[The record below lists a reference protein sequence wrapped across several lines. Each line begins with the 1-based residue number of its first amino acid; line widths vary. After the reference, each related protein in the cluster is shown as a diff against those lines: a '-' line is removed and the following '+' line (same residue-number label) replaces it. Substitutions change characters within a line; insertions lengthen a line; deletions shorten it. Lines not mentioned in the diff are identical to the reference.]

1 MGFRAAVTTS
11 DGGSIDLHFGQST
24 RFLIIDVDESAAG
37 GDVTYREVGWRDAP
51 EKNRDAQGCHG
62 WFDKVV
68 EVLPDVDY
76 VLTAKIGPKP
86 HRALSAAGITP
97 LESPENL
104 QEALVGLVR
113 YRQRQ
118 HAHRA

>member
-11 DGGSIDLHFGQST
+11 DGSAIDLHFGQST
-24 RFLIIDVDESAAG
+24 RFLVIDVDEDS
-37 GDVTYREVGWRDAP
+37 GDVAYREVEWRDAP

-86 HRALSAAGITP
+86 HRALTAAGITP
-97 LESPENL
+97 LESPESL
-104 QEALVGLVR
+104 QETLAGLVR
-113 YRQRQ
+113 YRKSQQAR
-118 HAHRA
+118 RA